1 MKTNMIEIFCKNNNQ
16 TRKFPAG
23 ISLLEIYKELDLN
36 LENGVLAARANNK
49 VKNLKFCVY
58 KPKTVEFFG
67 IETASGM
74 RCFVRSLCFVL
85 YKAVH
90 DLYPDVTLRMEH
102 PISNGYYCTMQGLEK
117 PLTEADVNVIK
128 EKMHEFVIRDI
139 PFSMNEITTDEAVS
153 IFKANHAN
161 DKVKLLESFGE
172 LYTPIYELEGL
183 HDYYY
188 GSLVP
193 STGFLT
199 IFDLKLFN
207 DGILLQVPDKK
218 KPNEVEKFELQPK
231 LFETFAEHNRW
242 NKILG
247 LENVGDLNFAIK
259 KDKNASTLIKVA
271 EALQDKKIAQI
282 ADMISDRPDAKIIL
296 VSGPSSS
303 GKTTFSKKLSVQL
316 YVNALKP
323 IALSLDD
330 YFVPRELTPLDEN
343 GNYDF
348 ESLYA
353 LDLELFNTQ
362 LKQLLN
368 GEEVDLPTFDFGSGS
383 RVYKGNKAKL
393 NKDNIL
399 IIEGIH
405 ALNPNL
411 TMQIPDKNKFKIY
424 VSALTTISLD
434 NHNWIPTTDNR
445 LIRRIVRD
453 YKYRG
458 YSAEDTINRWDSVRD
473 GETKW
478 IFPYQENADVMFNS
492 ALLFE
497 LAVLKKHAEPI
508 LLEVPQSS
516 PAYSEAYRLLK
527 FLRYFTPIPDSEV
540 PFTSLLREFL
550 GGSTFK
556 Y

>member
-1 MKTNMIEIFCKNNNQ
+1 MIEIFCKNNGQ
-16 TRKFPAG
+16 SKEFPAG
-23 ISLLEIYKELDLN
+23 VSLLDIYKELDLN

-49 VKNLKFCVY
+49 VKNLKFRVY

-90 DLYPDVTLRMEH
+90 NLFPDVTLRMEH
-102 PISNGYYCTMQGLEK
+102 PISNGYYCTMKGLEK
-117 PLTEADVNVIK
+117 PLAEADVNTIK
-128 EKMHEFVIRDI
+128 EKMHEFIIRDI

-207 DGILLQVPDKK
+207 DGVLLQVPDKK
-218 KPNEVEKFELQPK
+218 NPKEVEKFELQPK

-259 KDKNASTLIKVA
+259 REKNASTLIKVA

-368 GEEVDLPTFDFGSGS
+368 GEEVELPTFDFGSGS

-473 GETKW
+473 GEAKW

>member
-23 ISLLEIYKELDLN
+23 ISLLEIYKEFDLN

-67 IETASGM
+67 IEAASGM

-117 PLTEADVNVIK
+117 PLSEADVNTIK
-128 EKMHEFVIRDI
+128 EKMHEFIIRDI
-139 PFSMNEITTDEAVS
+139 PFSMNEITTDKAVS

-218 KPNEVEKFELQPK
+218 NPKEVEKFELQPK

-259 KDKNASTLIKVA
+259 REKNASTLIKVA

-330 YFVPRELTPLDEN
+330 YFVPREMTPLDEN

-368 GEEVDLPTFDFGSGS
+368 GEEVELPTFDFGSGS

-393 NKDNIL
+393 DKDNIL

-473 GETKW
+473 GEAKW

-508 LLEVPQSS
+508 LLEVPQTS

>member
-1 MKTNMIEIFCKNNNQ
+1 M
-16 TRKFPAG
+16 
-23 ISLLEIYKELDLN
+23 
-36 LENGVLAARANNK
+36 
-49 VKNLKFCVY
+49 
-58 KPKTVEFFG
+58 
-67 IETASGM
+67 
-74 RCFVRSLCFVL
+74 
-85 YKAVH
+85 
-90 DLYPDVTLRMEH
+90 
-102 PISNGYYCTMQGLEK
+102 
-117 PLTEADVNVIK
+117 
-128 EKMHEFVIRDI
+128 
-139 PFSMNEITTDEAVS
+139 
-153 IFKANHAN
+153 
-161 DKVKLLESFGE
+161 
-172 LYTPIYELEGL
+172 
-183 HDYYY
+183 
-188 GSLVP
+188 
-193 STGFLT
+193 
-199 IFDLKLFN
+199 
-207 DGILLQVPDKK
+207 
-218 KPNEVEKFELQPK
+218 
-231 LFETFAEHNRW
+231 
-242 NKILG
+242 
-247 LENVGDLNFAIK
+247 
-259 KDKNASTLIKVA
+259 A

-330 YFVPRELTPLDEN
+330 YFVPREMTPLDEN

-368 GEEVDLPTFDFGSGS
+368 GEEVELPTFDFGSGS

-393 NKDNIL
+393 DKDNIL

-508 LLEVPQSS
+508 LLEVPQTS

>member
-1 MKTNMIEIFCKNNNQ
+1 
-16 TRKFPAG
+16 
-23 ISLLEIYKELDLN
+23 
-36 LENGVLAARANNK
+36 
-49 VKNLKFCVY
+49 
-58 KPKTVEFFG
+58 
-67 IETASGM
+67 
-74 RCFVRSLCFVL
+74 
-85 YKAVH
+85 
-90 DLYPDVTLRMEH
+90 MEH

-199 IFDLKLFN
+199 IFGLKLFN

-218 KPNEVEKFELQPK
+218 NPKEVEKFELQPK

-259 KDKNASTLIKVA
+259 REKNASTLIKVA

-330 YFVPRELTPLDEN
+330 YFVPREMTPLDEN

-368 GEEVDLPTFDFGSGS
+368 GEEVELPTFDFGSGS

-393 NKDNIL
+393 DKDNIL

-473 GETKW
+473 GEAKW

-508 LLEVPQSS
+508 LLEVPQTS